1 MKNKTL
7 IYSLFIFVSF
17 LSLISLSCGDKHRD
31 GKAIYINVGSE
42 PRSIDPA
49 LNNAVDGSIYI
60 QHAFEGLATRDK
72 NNKIIGGVAESW
84 DISEDG
90 LTYTFHLRENA

>member
-1 MKNKTL
+1 MKKKTL

-17 LSLISLSCGDKHRD
+17 LSLILLSCGDKHRD

-60 QHAFEGLATRDK
+60 FSMLLKVWLQEI
-72 NNKIIGGVAESW
+72 KIIKS
-84 DISEDG
+84 
-90 LTYTFHLRENA
+90 